1 MSTISIVILFVI
13 ASASLLLIAQ
23 PLITRKARGIQAS
36 EEMLNDYEF
45 VLATIRDLDED
56 FNTGKVSAETY
67 ERERAFWTERGIA
80 MLQELVPDADA
91 SVAIKQRVVDALD
104 TPSDTSADKPARTTT
119 ATPDDDQLDA
129 IIEQAI
135 SSYRSAKVK
144 A

>member
-23 PLITRKARGIQAS
+23 PLIARKARGIQAS

-56 FNTGKVSAETY
+56 FSTGKVSSETY

-80 MLQELVPDADA
+80 MLQKLVPDADA

-104 TPSDTSADKPARTTT
+104 TPNTSTDKPARTAT
-119 ATPDDDQLDA
+119 ATTDDDQLDA